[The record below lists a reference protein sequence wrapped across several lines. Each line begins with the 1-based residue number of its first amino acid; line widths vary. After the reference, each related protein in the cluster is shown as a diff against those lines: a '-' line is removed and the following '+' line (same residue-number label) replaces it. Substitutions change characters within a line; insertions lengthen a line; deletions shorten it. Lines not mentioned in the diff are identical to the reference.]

1 MSTSNTTTDHA
12 KIRFWAQ
19 ERGGKPVKVRDA
31 GGSGE
36 LIRLMF
42 PDDSNSESDNH
53 EEIDWDTWF
62 KNFDDNGLAL
72 IYQDETA
79 DGEKSSFNK
88 LVSR

>member
-1 MSTSNTTTDHA
+1 MSTSNTTTDHDQI
-12 KIRFWAQ
+12 KSWA
-19 ERGGKPVKVRDA
+19 EDRGGKPAKV
-31 GGSGE
+31 SGADGDGA
-36 LIRLMF
+36 LIKLMF
-42 PDDSNSESDNH
+42 PDSKDSENDNL

-62 KNFDDNGLAL
+62 KNLDDNGLAL

>member
-1 MSTSNTTTDHA
+1 MSSSNTTTDHDEI
-12 KIRFWAQ
+12 KSWAE
-19 ERGGKPVKVRDA
+19 ERGGKPAKVKDA

-42 PDDSNSESDNH
+42 PDDSNSESDGL
-53 EEIDWDTWF
+53 EEIGWDTWF
-62 KNFDDNGLAL
+62 KNFDDSGLAL
-72 IYQDETA
+72 IYQNETA